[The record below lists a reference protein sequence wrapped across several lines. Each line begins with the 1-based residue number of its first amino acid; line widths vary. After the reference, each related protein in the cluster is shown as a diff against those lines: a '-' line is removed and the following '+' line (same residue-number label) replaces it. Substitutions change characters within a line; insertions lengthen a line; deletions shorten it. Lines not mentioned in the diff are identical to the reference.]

1 MALAILAAGG
11 AHQAHDAA
19 GGAHQARD
27 AGQVRFHTPGL
38 ARCVFTRRAA
48 YSPRPLHLPG
58 DGGRAAAR
66 GQRPR
71 PACPCLPIPTS
82 WRRLQAH
89 SATAPQVVHAVRAV
103 PRAWWRLGGAT
114 HRFLVLILLRLP
126 APRGANSFL
135 LSHSAIEVV
144 RLHGGCRGLAA
155 VGSAAA
161 NSARGC
167 GGKTRK
173 IAILV
178 IPSGHGENSS
188 KANAKYS

>member
-1 MALAILAAGG
+1 MAEAGHG
-11 AHQAHDAA
+11 LRRPWRSPVSLPEGHIVPEGHDCACTRLLVPLRRLEQPSVLPWAH
-19 GGAHQARD
+19 D
-27 AGQVRFHTPGL
+27 AGQVRFYTPGL

-48 YSPRPLHLPG
+48 YSPRPPHRAG

-89 SATAPQVVHAVRAV
+89 SATAPQSVHAVRAV

-135 LSHSAIEVV
+135 LPHSAIEVV

-155 VGSAAA
+155 PPLASAA
-161 NSARGC
+161 NSARG
-167 GGKTRK
+167 
-173 IAILV
+173 
-178 IPSGHGENSS
+178 
-188 KANAKYS
+188 

>member
-1 MALAILAAGG
+1 MSREWLASPREIRFPAEAGHG
-11 AHQAHDAA
+11 LRRPWRSPVSLEGHI
-19 GGAHQARD
+19 RPT
-27 AGQVRFHTPGL
+27 RL
-38 ARCVFTRRAA
+38 ARCVFTRRVAC
-48 YSPRPLHLPG
+48 SPRPPHRAG

-89 SATAPQVVHAVRAV
+89 SATAPQSVHAVRAV

-135 LSHSAIEVV
+135 LPHSAIEVV
-144 RLHGGCRGLAA
+144 RLHGGSGDLSPLAG
-155 VGSAAA
+155 VPT
-161 NSARGC
+161 RRRD
-167 GGKTRK
+167 KTRV
-173 IAILV
+173 L
-178 IPSGHGENSS
+178 
-188 KANAKYS
+188 

>member
-38 ARCVFTRRAA
+38 ASCIFTRRAA
-48 YSPRPLHLPG
+48 YSPRPPHRAG
-58 DGGRAAAR
+58 DGGHAAAR

-89 SATAPQVVHAVRAV
+89 SATAQQSVHAVRAG
-103 PRAWWRLGGAT
+103 PGHGGAWEVRRT
-114 HRFLVLILLRLP
+114 DSSSSFSCACRR
-126 APRGANSFL
+126 RGARTLSF
-135 LSHSAIEVV
+135 
-144 RLHGGCRGLAA
+144 CRMAPSKSFDSIAAAEASPLA
-155 VGSAAA
+155 SAA
-161 NSARGC
+161 NSARALF
-167 GGKTRK
+167 RRFS
-173 IAILV
+173 
-178 IPSGHGENSS
+178 PSLARGQSDGRNYPPRDNS
-188 KANAKYS
+188 ARG